1 MNELTPELQEKI
13 HAVWD
18 KKVLTPV
25 EASRRVNELLGNPPL
40 DPAEALATAAGET
53 QHHPVNHEG
62 FAGSSSPPP
71 RPRPT
76 D

>member
-18 KKVLTPV
+18 KKMLTPV

-40 DPAEALATAAGET
+40 DPAEIARLRAVYAAVRAAR
-53 QHHPVNHEG
+53 HAN
-62 FAGSSSPPP
+62 
-71 RPRPT
+71 
-76 D
+76 

>member
-25 EASRRVNELLGNPPL
+25 QASRRVNEASTQRGPVLLNASRAGLQPFVPRV
-40 DPAEALATAAGET
+40 AAGT
-53 QHHPVNHEG
+53 LGRSASGHP
-62 FAGSSSPPP
+62 
-71 RPRPT
+71 R
-76 D
+76 

>member
-25 EASRRVNELLGNPPL
+25 EASRRVN
-40 DPAEALATAAGET
+40 AGCE
-53 QHHPVNHEG
+53 PFVKVG
-62 FAGSSSPPP
+62 
-71 RPRPT
+71 
-76 D
+76 

>member
-25 EASRRVNELLGNPPL
+25 GASRRVNELLGNPPL
-40 DPAEALATAAGET
+40 DPAEIARLRAVYAAV
-53 QHHPVNHEG
+53 QAARHAN
-62 FAGSSSPPP
+62 
-71 RPRPT
+71 
-76 D
+76 

>member
-25 EASRRVNELLGNPPL
+25 EASRRVHELLGNPPV
-40 DPAEALATAAGET
+40 DPAEIARLRTVYAALRAARLL
-53 QHHPVNHEG
+53 N
-62 FAGSSSPPP
+62 
-71 RPRPT
+71 
-76 D
+76 